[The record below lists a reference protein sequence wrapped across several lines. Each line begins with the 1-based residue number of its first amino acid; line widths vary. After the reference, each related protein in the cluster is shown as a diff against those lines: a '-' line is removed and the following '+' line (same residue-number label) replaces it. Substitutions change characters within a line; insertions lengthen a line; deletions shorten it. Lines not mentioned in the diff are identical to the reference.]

1 MLPSNICRICTH
13 LIPSALDKE
22 GMHANFRLLVRF
34 TRWEDLTQ
42 VFVDN
47 EGIEKMFRARRRSGF
62 KSFYSMA
69 CLIIRHIFEMGPM
82 RRFVFERNCIKMA
95 NSPYFQFQKEVHPV
109 GDQSKEFFY
118 LMRRLTGAARRDYD
132 LFCEMVTKVFKLS
145 DPFPDHSVYAGTEPI
160 PAVQLTLMPP
170 SEPIPTELTAAQQKV
185 LKCMTDTIIKRD
197 LPRLSSE
204 YDRPKDLADDEQ
216 KVSRRI
222 RIVSG
227 WPTAKER
234 EKAVAEDL
242 EAEKKEPP
250 KSRYDDSDSDTE
262 YYRSK
267 DKAQVELDIKN
278 DAKELWRRYEL
289 PVLTKAALTR
299 MMMEL
304 VECYPTILPYLCH
317 CQKTVKMEKREPA
330 EVGLCVTLV
339 CGCVGLCV
347 TLVCGVGECGVGEWV

>member
-1 MLPSNICRICTH
+1 MTPFNPLPSNVCRVCTL

-47 EGIEKMFRARRRSGF
+47 QGIEKMFRARRRSGF
-62 KSFYSMA
+62 KSYYSMA

-82 RRFVFERNCIKMA
+82 RRFVFERNFIKMA

-118 LMRRLTGAARRDYD
+118 VMRRLSGAARRDYD
-132 LFCEMVTKVFKLS
+132 MFCEMATRVFKLNG
-145 DPFPDHSVYAGTEPI
+145 PFPEHSMYAGVEPV
-160 PAVQLTLMPP
+160 PPVQLTVMPP
-170 SEPIPTELTAAQQKV
+170 SEPIPTELSEAQQKV

-227 WPTAKER
+227 WPTEKER

-278 DAKELWRRYEL
+278 DAPELWRRYEL

-317 CQKTVKMEKREPA
+317 CQKMVKMEKREPA
-330 EVGLCVTLV
+330 EVSLSACVCVLV
-339 CGCVGLCV
+339 CVHVCESVCVC
-347 TLVCGVGECGVGEWV
+347 T